1 MDTKENSPSI
11 VWFKRDLRV
20 HDHMPLY
27 LGSKSDQ
34 IIPLYIIEPD
44 YWKLPDTSGRQWLF
58 IKDSL
63 EDLNDKLT
71 VLGAPLLIYRGKA
84 EEILEKLIL
93 ETKARSII
101 SHQETGNFWTYQR
114 DLRIKSLVIKY
125 NCD

>member
-1 MDTKENSPSI
+1 MDTKENAPSI

-27 LGSKSDQ
+27 LGSKFDQ

-71 VLGAPLLIYRGKA
+71 ALGAPLFIYKGKP
-84 EEILEKLIL
+84 
-93 ETKARSII
+93 RR
-101 SHQETGNFWTYQR
+101 F
-114 DLRIKSLVIKY
+114 
-125 NCD
+125 